1 MADGKNKTY
10 SKITCGVF
18 KMEKHIS
25 EILDERNQNE
35 LMQLVIDTFEKQL
48 SKRPVLDSKGRYICT
63 ECISM
68 VIESFNFCPNCGQ
81 KIKWE
86 A

>member
-1 MADGKNKTY
+1 
-10 SKITCGVF
+10 
-18 KMEKHIS
+18 MEKHIS
-25 EILDERNQNE
+25 EILDEKNQEE
-35 LMQLVIDTFEKQL
+35 LMQVVIDTFEKQL
-48 SKRPVLDSKGRYICT
+48 SKHPTLDMEGRYVCT
-63 ECISM
+63 ECGNM